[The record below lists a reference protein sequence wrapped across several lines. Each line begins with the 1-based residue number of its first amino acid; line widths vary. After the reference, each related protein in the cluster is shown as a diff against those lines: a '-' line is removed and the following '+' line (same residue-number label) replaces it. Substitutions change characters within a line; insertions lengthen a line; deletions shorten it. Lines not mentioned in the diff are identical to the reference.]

1 MAITIGTSTMT
12 VSSGAVM
19 AAPTGNAALFF
30 CRAYLNYNGQHG
42 SIRGQKGISH
52 VTDVD
57 FGLYRV
63 FFANAMAD
71 SSYTT
76 LGSANGSG
84 VSIIP
89 IVSVNQDND
98 QTDSYVDIYTT
109 GGVNGTPLDFYNV
122 NVAIF
127 S

>member
-1 MAITIGTSTMT
+1 MVIRVGTNTITAN
-12 VSSGAVM
+12 SGAVM

-42 SIRGQKGISH
+42 SIRGQKGITS
-52 VTDVD
+52 VTNVDV
-57 FGLYRV
+57 GLYRV

-76 LGSANGSG
+76 IGSANGAD
-84 VSIIP
+84 VSILP
-89 IVSVNQDND
+89 IVSVNQGND

-109 GGVNGTPLDFYNV
+109 GGVNGTPTDFYNV

>member
-52 VTDVD
+52 VTDFDV
-57 FGLYRV
+57 GSYRV

>member
-1 MAITIGTSTMT
+1 MVIRVSTNTITAN
-12 VSSGAVM
+12 SGAVM

-30 CRAYLNYNGQHG
+30 CRAFLNYNGDHG
-42 SIRGQKGISH
+42 SIRGQKGISS
-52 VTDVD
+52 VTDIDV
-57 FGLYRV
+57 GLYRV

-76 LGSANGSG
+76 IGSANGSG
-84 VSIIP
+84 VSILP

-109 GGVNGTPLDFYNV
+109 GGATGTPTEFFNV
-122 NVAIF
+122 NVAVF